1 MFSALLGEMNLVKD
15 KCKLDGDLQQNELLK
30 KDMEK
35 ISGYVTPYIPL
46 VGLISGGV
54 AIVAHVVDKAMFYPK
69 GEEPQ
74 QSKEV
79 TETTEQ

>member
-1 MFSALLGEMNLVKD
+1 MFSALLDEMNLVKD

-46 VGLISGGV
+46 VV
-54 AIVAHVVDKAMFYPK
+54 
-69 GEEPQ
+69 
-74 QSKEV
+74 
-79 TETTEQ
+79 